1 MYQLL
6 RGHEIEVNIQLLC
19 THRAVSRNLFQ
30 PRQIPS
36 RPLASPFPALLPPPF
51 PSLPS
56 LPFPGPFPLPSLSPP
71 FSPPPIPSFPPPPSF
86 HSFPSPSPPLPLRSR
101 PPLLRLGGLGER
113 LSSPSGSGRSP
124 AARRFLLHFRAENV
138 VQRQSLSLSVLE

>member
-1 MYQLL
+1 MHQLL

-56 LPFPGPFPLPSLSPP
+56 LTFPGPLPPGGP
-71 FSPPPIPSFPPPPSF
+71 TPVIQ
-86 HSFPSPSPPLPLRSR
+86 
-101 PPLLRLGGLGER
+101 LGGLGESCELPQR
-113 LSSPSGSGRSP
+113 V
-124 AARRFLLHFRAENV
+124 RAEPG
-138 VQRQSLSLSVLE
+138 RQTVSVTF